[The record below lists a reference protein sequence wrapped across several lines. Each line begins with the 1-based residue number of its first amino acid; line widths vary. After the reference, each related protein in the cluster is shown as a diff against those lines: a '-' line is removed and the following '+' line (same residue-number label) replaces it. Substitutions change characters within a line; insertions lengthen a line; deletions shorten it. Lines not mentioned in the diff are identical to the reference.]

1 MVYMI
6 KKKVLMVVTN
16 VDSMNG
22 VHATGLWLEEFAVP
36 YIEFTN
42 AGYEITV
49 ASPLGGKSPLDPN
62 SLVEEIPAAW
72 QALMGILETTEKL
85 SDAAKG
91 EYQALVIPGGHGPMF
106 DLATDDL
113 LASILKDFMEK
124 NKLIGA
130 VCHGPAALVRAA
142 LADGTSILAGKKVT
156 GFSNEEEVTVQLD
169 KLVPF
174 LLEDQLKKLGA
185 SYSRKDMWQEY
196 VVVDGNLITGQNPQ
210 SSTLFAKTILKA
222 LNA

>member
-1 MVYMI
+1 MI

-72 QALMGILETTEKL
+72 QELTGILETTEKL
-85 SDAAKG
+85 SDIAKG

-130 VCHGPAALVRAA
+130 VCHGPAALVRAV

-185 SYSRKDMWQEY
+185 SYSKKDMWQEY

-210 SSTLFAKTILKA
+210 SSTLFAKTIVKE

>member
-1 MVYMI
+1 MI

-42 AGYEITV
+42 ASYEITV

-210 SSTLFAKTILKA
+210 SSTLFAKTIVKA

>member
-210 SSTLFAKTILKA
+210 SSTLFAKTIVKA

>member
-1 MVYMI
+1 MI

-72 QALMGILETTEKL
+72 QSLKGILEATEKL
-85 SDAAKG
+85 SDAVKD

-106 DLATDDL
+106 DLATDEL
-113 LASILKDFMEK
+113 LASTLKDFMEK
-124 NKLIGA
+124 NKLIAA
-130 VCHGPAALVRAA
+130 VCHGPAALVRAV

-156 GFSNEEEVTVQLD
+156 GFSNEEEVAVQLD

-210 SSTLFAKTILKA
+210 SSTLFAKTIVKE

>member
-1 MVYMI
+1 MI

-72 QALMGILETTEKL
+72 QALTGILETTEKL

-130 VCHGPAALVRAA
+130 VCHGPAALVRAV

-156 GFSNEEEVTVQLD
+156 GFSNEEEVTVQLN

-210 SSTLFAKTILKA
+210 SSTLFAKTIVKE

>member
-1 MVYMI
+1 MI

-16 VDSMNG
+16 IDSMNG

-72 QALMGILETTEKL
+72 QALTGILETTEKL

-106 DLATDDL
+106 DLATDEL
-113 LASILKDFMEK
+113 LARSLKDFMEK

-130 VCHGPAALVRAA
+130 VCHGPAALVRAV

-185 SYSRKDMWQEY
+185 SYSKKDMWQEY

-210 SSTLFAKTILKA
+210 SSTLFAKTIVKE

>member
-1 MVYMI
+1 MI

-16 VDSMNG
+16 IDSMNG

-72 QALMGILETTEKL
+72 QSLKEILEATEKL
-85 SDAAKG
+85 SGAVKD

-106 DLATDDL
+106 DLATDEL
-113 LASILKDFMEK
+113 LASTLKDFMEK
-124 NKLIGA
+124 NKLIAA
-130 VCHGPAALVRAA
+130 VCHGPAALVRAV

-156 GFSNEEEVTVQLD
+156 GFSNEEEVAVQLD

-185 SYSRKDMWQEY
+185 SYSKKDMWQEY

-210 SSTLFAKTILKA
+210 SSTLFAKTIVKA

>member
-1 MVYMI
+1 M
-6 KKKVLMVVTN
+6 
-16 VDSMNG
+16 
-22 VHATGLWLEEFAVP
+22 
-36 YIEFTN
+36 
-42 AGYEITV
+42 
-49 ASPLGGKSPLDPN
+49 DPN
-62 SLVEEIPAAW
+62 SLVEKIPAAW
-72 QALMGILETTEKL
+72 QSLMGILETTEIL

-106 DLATDDL
+106 DLATDEL

-124 NKLIGA
+124 NKLIAA
-130 VCHGPAALVRAA
+130 VCHGPAALVRAV

-185 SYSRKDMWQEY
+185 SYSKKDMWQEY

-210 SSTLFAKTILKA
+210 SSTLFAKTIVKE

>member
-1 MVYMI
+1 MR

-16 VDSMNG
+16 IDSMKG

-72 QALMGILETTEKL
+72 QSLKEILETTENL
-85 SDAAKG
+85 SDAVKD
-91 EYQALVIPGGHGPMF
+91 EYQALIIPGGHGPMF

-113 LASILKDFMEK
+113 LASTLQDFMEK
-124 NKLIGA
+124 NKLIAA

-156 GFSNEEEVTVQLD
+156 GFSNEEEVAVQLD

-185 SYSRKDMWQEY
+185 SYSKKDMWQEY

-210 SSTLFAKTILKA
+210 SSTLFAKTIIKE

>member
-1 MVYMI
+1 MI

-72 QALMGILETTEKL
+72 QSLKGILEATEKL
-85 SDAAKG
+85 SDAVKD

-106 DLATDDL
+106 DLATDEL

-210 SSTLFAKTILKA
+210 SSTLFAKTIVKE

>member
-1 MVYMI
+1 MI

-72 QALMGILETTEKL
+72 QALTGILETTEKL

-106 DLATDDL
+106 DLATDEL
-113 LASILKDFMEK
+113 LASTLKDFMEK
-124 NKLIGA
+124 NKLIAA
-130 VCHGPAALVRAA
+130 VCHGPAALVRAV

-210 SSTLFAKTILKA
+210 SSTLFAKTIVKE

>member
-1 MVYMI
+1 MI

-16 VDSMNG
+16 IDSMNG

-72 QALMGILETTEKL
+72 QSLKGILEATEKL
-85 SDAAKG
+85 SDAVKD

-106 DLATDDL
+106 DLATDEL
-113 LASILKDFMEK
+113 LASTLKDFMEK
-124 NKLIGA
+124 NKLIAA
-130 VCHGPAALVRAA
+130 VCHGPAALVRAV

-156 GFSNEEEVTVQLD
+156 GFSNEEEVAVQLD

-210 SSTLFAKTILKA
+210 SSTLFAKTIVKE

>member
-1 MVYMI
+1 MI

-62 SLVEEIPAAW
+62 SLVEEIPSAW

-85 SDAAKG
+85 SDIAKG
-91 EYQALVIPGGHGPMF
+91 EYQAVVIPGGHGPMF

-210 SSTLFAKTILKA
+210 SSTLFAKTIVKA

>member
-1 MVYMI
+1 MI

-22 VHATGLWLEEFAVP
+22 LHATGLWLEEFAVP

-72 QALMGILETTEKL
+72 QELTGILETTEKL
-85 SDAAKG
+85 SDAANG

-130 VCHGPAALVRAA
+130 VCHGPAALVRAV

-210 SSTLFAKTILKA
+210 SSTLFAKTIVKE

>member
-1 MVYMI
+1 MI

-72 QALMGILETTEKL
+72 QSLKGILEATEKL
-85 SDAAKG
+85 SDAVKD

-106 DLATDDL
+106 DLATDEL
-113 LASILKDFMEK
+113 LASTLKDFMEK
-124 NKLIGA
+124 NKLIAA
-130 VCHGPAALVRAA
+130 VCHGPAALVRAV

-210 SSTLFAKTILKA
+210 SSTLFAKTIVKA

>member
-1 MVYMI
+1 MI

-62 SLVEEIPAAW
+62 SLVEEIPSAW

-85 SDAAKG
+85 SDIAKG
-91 EYQALVIPGGHGPMF
+91 EYQAVVIPGGHGPMF

-210 SSTLFAKTILKA
+210 SSTLFAKTIVKE

>member
-1 MVYMI
+1 MI

-210 SSTLFAKTILKA
+210 SSTLFAKTIVKA

>member
-1 MVYMI
+1 MI

-16 VDSMNG
+16 IDSMNG

-72 QALMGILETTEKL
+72 QSLKGILEATEKL
-85 SDAAKG
+85 SDAVKD

-106 DLATDDL
+106 DLATDEL
-113 LASILKDFMEK
+113 LARSLKDFMEK
-124 NKLIGA
+124 NKLIAA
-130 VCHGPAALVRAA
+130 VCHGPAALVRAV

-185 SYSRKDMWQEY
+185 SYSKKDMWQEY

-210 SSTLFAKTILKA
+210 SSTLFAKTIVKE